1 MSQAVSMDDFQVYE
15 LLDSGE
21 RSPLNVVQDNIKEIL
36 NIENVLLILR
46 LDLRRLFIWKGP
58 KSPVRKRFIS
68 SREGSKL
75 QEELAKFGMH
85 LKIVSVDA
93 GDEPAEFL
101 QAFRLEQMEISEA
114 DKMEDL
120 RYIRNE
126 ERRKMEEA
134 EISDKIKAKKE
145 VKMPSL
151 DELKGQASQSA
162 SIPKEVSPSS
172 ATVVPM
178 AAAVR
183 PSYVPE
189 ARPVGLSSDQEKTIM
204 EKVVKEEVPAGFKRL
219 NIIIGTALYGP
230 QRVVKKIF
238 GKEVESEEWGKLSS
252 LPSGKVDIPQGLI
265 RAYMNNN
272 MVEAL
277 EVLQQG
283 EGSQT
288 VSSNQA
294 ASSVQTES
302 SSKKRVL
309 PPIPRGE

>member
-1 MSQAVSMDDFQVYE
+1 MSQAVNMDDFQVYE

-21 RSPLNVVQDNIKEIL
+21 RSPMNVVQDNIKEIL

-75 QEELAKFGMH
+75 QEELAKYGMH

-101 QAFRLEQMEISEA
+101 QAFRLEQMEIAEA

-134 EISDKIKAKKE
+134 EIADKIKAKKE

-151 DELKGQASQSA
+151 DELKSQSA
-162 SIPKEVSPSS
+162 PSAPKEVSPSNAS
-172 ATVVPM
+172 AASIASVTRVSAPIESRV
-178 AAAVR
+178 A
-183 PSYVPE
+183 
-189 ARPVGLSSDQEKTIM
+189 GLSSEQEKVIM
-204 EKVVKEEVPAGFKRL
+204 EKIIKEEVPAGYKRL
-219 NIIIGTALYGP
+219 NIVIGTSLYGP
-230 QRVVKKIF
+230 QKVVKKIF
-238 GKEVESEEWGKLSS
+238 GKEVESEEWGKISS
-252 LPSGKVDIPQGLI
+252 LPSGKVDIPQGFI

-272 MVEAL
+272 IVEGL
-277 EVLQQG
+277 EVLQTG
-283 EGSQT
+283 DGI
-288 VSSNQA
+288 QA
-294 ASSVQTES
+294 TPASS
-302 SSKKRVL
+302 SSKQNDTASKKRQL
-309 PPIPRGE
+309 PPIPKGE